1 MKHPR
6 VHVQDPNDDVSGQ
19 LVDQDRLNLDSLLP
33 VSAENENKT
42 SDGKNPLW
50 DGKNELSRMSTS
62 NYFNKKSRKSSRVSL
77 MGYNSAFQECH
88 NFL

>member
-1 MKHPR
+1 MKHPQ
-6 VHVQDPNDDVSGQ
+6 VHVQDPNDNVSGQ

-33 VSAENENKT
+33 VSAENEHKT

-50 DGKNELSRMSTS
+50 DGKNELSRMSTG
-62 NYFNKKSRKSSRVSL
+62 NYFNKTSRKSSRVSL